1 MSIPSAGS
9 SPSNLFDS
17 TQTISQGR
25 KRQRSPSMESDS
37 AASTSSVKRSTT
49 DNSNDAKA
57 RSLLTD
63 QPTSTSTSDLNHD
76 LDAYMAGSGAL
87 DVPPVGLPPF
97 CHDTTAQPV
106 SCNEKLQ
113 IVQKGTLRKMEI
125 GETWFLVSCV
135 WYKRWK
141 KACTGEVDKEG
152 PATEEELG
160 PVNNLGLLDTYGNL
174 LRSLAEGVDVEYVPE
189 EVWNL
194 FEQW

>member
-1 MSIPSAGS
+1 M
-9 SPSNLFDS
+9 
-17 TQTISQGR
+17 Q
-25 KRQRSPSMESDS
+25 SDS

-49 DNSNDAKA
+49 DNSNDPKA

-63 QPTSTSTSDLNHD
+63 QPVSTSISPDD
-76 LDAYMAGSGAL
+76 IDAYMAGSGAL
-87 DVPPVGLPPF
+87 DVPPVVSPPLYQ
-97 CHDTTAQPV
+97 DTTMPPV

-113 IVQKGTLRKMEI
+113 IVQKGTQRKMEI
-125 GETWFLVSCV
+125 GETWYLVSCV

-160 PVNNLGLLDTYGNL
+160 PVNNSRLLDAYGNL
-174 LRSLAEGVDVEYVPE
+174 LRPLAEGVDVEYVPE

-194 FEQW
+194 FEQWWVLPLLLFIKHAT